1 MKTRAVAI
9 MIQVISAALY
19 WVVSANGAELGM
31 NRAPMAMRKST
42 MKGPNFFTMGFD
54 IQNIIINN
62 KY

>member
-31 NRAPMAMRKST
+31 NRAPMAMRKRT
-42 MKGPNFFTMGFD
+42 TKGANFFIIGLD
-54 IQNIIINN
+54 IKIIIINN

>member
-1 MKTRAVAI
+1 M
-9 MIQVISAALY
+9 ISAALY
-19 WVVSANGAELGM
+19 WVVSAKGAELGM